1 MWFRVICVRKCR
13 WNQQIALFLPFFC
26 AKYLAVSYKTAI
38 FARYY
43 VRMAPTRMREKI
55 GLENM
60 GTYINIGNAG
70 FQRARNSEYVD
81 TSVSDRKNNEM
92 KQDMIQDMTQ
102 SIINDM
108 HNVIIRKKRTMVCLL
123 GTLLLLAGGNV
134 SAQNQETGVRVN
146 GSVYGGGN
154 AANVGGSVIVNI
166 NQATAQIANDVYG
179 GGAMASTNTSVY
191 VVKTGLTV
199 GTSSV
204 KGLYTESSGIYT
216 EITDANAKAEAGITY
231 YEKNNTLASTYTTS
245 VSLTNGTVTG
255 SVYGGGLG
263 RRASGSLTD
272 VFADVNGNVEV
283 VVSNGKAANVF
294 GCNNENGAPQA
305 TVSVSIE
312 GGEITNSVYG
322 GGNKAAYT
330 GSPVVEM
337 SGGKAANVYGGG
349 LGSTAIVTG
358 DASVTISGGTVTS
371 NVYGGGS
378 EANLTGDVTVSIEGG
393 TVTGDVYGGGAKAHT
408 NTANWDA
415 TANSNAGDWATGG
428 TSTDTDG
435 NVTTTKKTTVSLT
448 GGIVGNAYGGGLG
461 ELGNDDDSDD
471 DDTPA
476 YVYGDV
482 TVTVNGTA
490 FTKLTETAGSGT
502 VPKTGRVFGCNNL
515 KGTPKGSVTVI
526 VTQTKG
532 LDSDGAV
539 TTDRPALNSGE
550 YELQAVYGGG
560 NQAPYIPAN
569 SDNQK
574 TKVEVQGCNNSIE
587 YVYGG
592 GNSASVPE
600 TDVTIRGAYEID
612 CVFGGGNGSDKI
624 KNGSGGWIVSPGA
637 NVTGDTNTAL
647 YGGTIHSVFGGSNT
661 KGTIE
666 GSTNLV
672 VPSITD
678 EDNCPLKITDVYG
691 AGRNADVDNDVI
703 IEIGCLADG
712 IENVYGGAYNANING
727 KVQLTI
733 TSGVLENV
741 FGGNNSGG
749 TIKGPISVNIEET
762 DNCKPIKI
770 TNLYGAGNAA
780 DYPSKDNTVDVTNPS
795 VTVNVKACTSID
807 NIYGGGCD
815 ADVYGNTYVN
825 INMVKGWW
833 AGKKYPS
840 TATEAIPNAI
850 GTIGNV
856 YGGGQNGKVYY
867 SNSDSKT
874 GGNATVNI
882 GTAAK
887 AYFVTEPVHLR
898 EDESTPMTPVAS
910 GDYVGLYEVDVEGAK
925 IVGDVYGGGEGNA
938 TTVDGTAQVNFGAAG
953 ISYTPEVTGNIYGGS
968 AFGTVNVA
976 EVNLIKGDVKKSS
989 DTDTATGNVFG
1000 GGKGQNADSNTDP
1013 VTPEYTAQVTGGT
1026 IVTLNNATVQNAIYG
1041 GCNVRGDVAGGTTV
1055 TLNSGVVGNSAATTI
1070 NDVVFGGG
1078 LGLNTEV
1085 AGDVVVN
1092 VGTKSTDTTPVYAGN
1107 TKIYGSVYG
1116 GSKEGSVHSTA
1127 TNSTDKTNVNLY
1139 GGLIYGNVYG
1149 GGYGV
1154 SDNASA
1160 AASNGNV
1167 IVTLDGAALNVTY
1180 ETDGTTPK
1188 TGQIFGCNNVNGS
1201 PKKHVKVEVVR
1212 TRKVTD
1218 PTAATWEYSAQTS
1231 GTYEVAA
1238 VYGGGNLATYT
1249 ATGENTEVIIGG
1261 SSSIGAVYGGGNQ
1274 ANVPA
1279 SNVAINNSF
1288 EIGNVYGGGNNVANG
1303 GGTTGNSV
1311 VSMTNGKVLS
1321 GLYGGCNTNGTIGGA
1336 VTVSLTGGTIGAAAV
1351 GTEGEDGY
1359 VAEQRADVFGG
1370 GYGHST
1376 STLGNIGITLNGTTI
1391 YGDLYGGSALGNVNG
1406 STEHTTTL
1414 TISSNALHGA
1424 IYGGGQGSGSGDDG
1438 KATSNGNV
1446 QIDYNVANTNLTGL
1460 YGGANI
1466 NGHVEGDIEVNVTAN
1481 VGASGTGNSIDIFGG
1496 GLGANTTTDGDVTV
1510 TIDKPT
1516 GDGATAPVIYG
1527 DIYGGSS
1534 HGEVGASDKTTKVD
1548 FINGTLN
1555 GTIFGGG
1562 KGQLEDN
1569 STSPATPAVS
1579 ATVSGAAEVAVS
1591 AGSITGGVY
1600 GGCNTKGS
1608 VTGDITVGLTGGT
1621 IGAENARADV
1631 FGGGYGHSTS
1641 TSGNIGI
1648 TLSGTTI
1655 YGDLYGGSA
1664 MGSVNGSTDHTTT
1677 LTISSNTLHGTI
1689 YGGGQGDVE
1698 GETGHSNITATS
1710 NGNVIINYNTA
1721 NTNLTGLYGG
1731 ANVNGLVKGAIAVN
1745 VKANVGSSTSTLD
1758 IFGGGYGANTNTEGN
1773 VTVTIGDAQGTST
1786 PIIYGDIYGGSALGN
1801 VNNEA
1806 TDITKIDF
1814 LNGSLKKTTISSVD
1828 HGGNIYGGGLGDKA
1842 NLATTQDPDHADVA
1856 AKVNGKVV
1864 VNISSND
1871 QDDDDCK
1878 IDLRDVN
1885 IYGCNNTNGSPQ
1897 ADVEVHIYKT
1907 AYNYSDYTTGDIYKA
1922 SYTPDEG
1929 DPASAYAINQV
1940 FGGGN
1945 LADYLPENGAENST
1959 KKAKV
1964 YVHGCNN
1971 TIRRV
1976 FGGGNA
1982 AAATGVANEI
1992 DGGRFLY
1999 VYGGGNGEDSPANIG
2014 KGGTDL
2020 QIHGGKI
2027 TTLFGGSNTSGTITG
2042 DMGISID
2049 GTRCASNMYIAEF
2062 FCGNNLANIGDEDN
2076 HVNINATIGC
2086 GTKFGDVYGGCN
2098 QADIY
2103 GNVTLTIVGGEM
2115 NNVYGGSKGDL
2126 ASLNEELNET
2136 GHTDKAANING
2147 DVELNIYGGNIANN
2161 AYGGSNING
2170 EITGKITVNMDWS
2183 QASSS
2188 CNSASDLH
2196 ISNVY
2201 GASNL
2206 ATYTPSTP
2214 GAYPEVNIKHGTVS
2228 GSVFGGGK
2236 GATATVTSNPKVTI
2250 GDANTDHNVTVSE
2263 NVYGGGDLAQ
2273 VIGGTSVYVLTRG
2286 TVTQDVYGGGNQA
2299 TVTGSV
2305 SVTINGGTVSQ
2316 DVYGGG
2322 ALAET
2327 NTTAVSG
2334 VYPATTVALQS
2345 GSVRNL
2351 YGGGLG
2357 QKTGVNEATSDVAAD
2372 VHGNVTVTVTGG
2384 TAANVFGANNVNGA
2398 PQGTVTV
2405 NINNTATE
2413 GVGDVYGGG
2422 NMAEYAGSPTVTMV
2436 GGKAANI
2443 YGGGLSANVGG
2454 SVIVIIQGGTV
2465 TSDVY
2470 GGGALAHTNT
2480 ANWNTTDGT
2489 WASDALNTNGTTKK
2503 NTTVSLT
2510 GGTIKGN
2517 VYGGGLGNETTAAYV
2532 YGDVTVTLNGASSE
2546 GSIFG
2551 CNNLKGSPKGHVKVH
2566 VLKTGSERDGTT
2578 PIANRTA
2585 PYDLAAVYGGGNQA
2599 DYRPVNNSDYA
2610 EVLIEG
2616 CEETSIQNVYG
2627 GGNAAAVP
2635 ATEVT
2640 VMGAYI
2646 INSLYGGGN
2655 GAGTGNTGADV
2666 GYYDHS
2672 KTNTYGTGKAVTKL
2686 LGGYINNVY
2695 GGSNT
2700 KGDIRGGTDLKTKKD
2715 GVDYLT
2721 PSGDCCT
2728 KLVVDNLY
2736 GAGSMADVD
2745 GDVDI
2750 TLDCMPDDYVA
2761 EVYGGA
2767 ENANINGSVT
2777 LTVTSGKFGRVFG
2790 GNNAGGN
2797 IKGSITVNVNE
2808 GGCKP
2813 LEIGEVFGGGNAAPY
2828 SIYGCTK
2835 TKNADNTYTWT
2846 ANTSG
2851 TSNLPAGKT
2860 YGVEVN
2866 VYACTSIGKV
2876 FGGGY
2881 GESAKVIGDT
2891 HVWVNMMKGYVNDVE
2906 QSTIGRIGQ
2915 IYGGGS
2921 AAEVIG
2927 NTTVDIG
2934 TITVSEDAGAIIT
2947 NGNYINP
2954 DATEYKSD
2962 ATKHYIPIEG
2972 GVYGGGMNA
2981 AVDGNT
2987 TVNIGTAAQSLGVNI
3002 AGNIYGGGKEGDV
3015 TGNTQVNVCAVKST
3029 TDETYEATI
3038 PSTAGV
3044 TITGNVYGGG
3054 KGIAD
3059 SFTCEKAMVGTD
3071 GAGATDANYAYGR
3084 TNVIIGN
3091 GKVDGNVYGGGEVGR
3106 VEMNTSVTI
3115 GLGDGVTSG
3124 TSTSAPEITHSVFG
3138 GGKGLETHGYS
3149 ALVRGNPSVIVQG
3162 NAKVRENV
3170 YGGGQIASVARY
3182 NVAKTDDEG
3191 APYGVK
3197 KDEPYALKTNT
3208 SGFCSVTIRGNAEIG
3223 PETIGTETKTL
3234 VGHVFGAG
3242 KGILPGG
3249 DYAFVQGT
3257 TKRMVAVRDG
3267 EGHITGNT
3275 WDYFTAGEADY
3286 ITFVKT
3292 LALASQTNVTIDG
3305 NAKVKGSVFGGS
3317 ESGFV
3322 QFDTNVNVLGGTI
3335 GTAGKGGAD
3344 FGNVYGGGKGDVE
3357 YTGANHNYIT
3367 AGIVKGNTKVVIS
3380 QAEGKTTKIL
3390 HNVYG
3395 GGAYGT
3401 VGEFEYD
3408 ATTGMPTA
3416 RKTYTIGSEVHNTT
3430 GGKAEIY
3437 ITGGTIGTNGNENGM
3452 IFGSSRGDV
3461 GAPGSIH
3468 DKAAWVYD
3476 THVAIG
3482 DTLAAT
3488 TTTESPLIRGSVYG
3502 GGENGHNFHS
3512 SYVRINGGTIGITSG
3527 EAIGSYTAGGASYP
3541 YRGNVYGGGCGTD
3554 MYDTNNDGKG
3564 DTYNS
3569 LAGIVRGD
3577 ATIRMT
3583 NGIVVHNM
3591 YGAGAMGSVGTTDV
3605 ATSGKTTIDI
3615 SGGTIGVSGTVG
3627 DGNVFG
3633 AARGDEEVTAIGLAQ
3648 VRETNVTISSGQVM
3662 GNVYGGGEVGDVGR
3676 FTNKTPVSVG
3686 NYDWDITNIGSGLC
3700 TVTISGGKIGPDNVA
3715 LSKEHGNVFG
3725 GGKGVSNTFE
3735 CEKAMV
3741 YKTNVTIS
3749 NGSTVNGTVYGGGE
3763 VGRVEGNTVVTIG
3776 TENGTDEPEIK
3787 GNVFAAGAGT
3797 KTHGYSALVR
3807 GTSSVT
3813 VQGKAKVL
3821 KNVYGG
3827 GEEASVGR
3835 YKVKT
3840 PANEK
3845 DADVPDELPYGM
3857 PAHLIDGGTS
3867 TVVIKDQAV
3876 IGTDGVTTTGHV
3888 YGAGQGV
3895 DPHEVA
3901 YTYQS
3906 DATKPSR
3913 MVSGNTWEYFADE
3926 AAYLQFVETLALTGY
3941 TDVTIDEGATVKG
3954 SVFGGSESG
3963 FVYHDTDVKIN
3974 NGTIKGD
3981 AFGGGRGLAT
3991 FAEAG
3996 RVSGNTQIAVSG
4008 GTVEGNVYGGGN
4020 LGDVGTIKKNITN
4033 YNYIWKNSDSNGNI
4047 NATGNDNAH
4056 NNNTITENNKNTGIC
4071 KVTISGGTIGVDNP
4085 AEPTKHGNVFGA
4097 GQGLATTWWCEKA
4110 IAFSTDVSI
4119 TKGTV
4124 KGNVYGGGQIGRVE
4138 DDAKVVIG
4146 EENATEGTTPTIMG
4160 SVFGA
4165 GAGLATHGY
4174 SALVRGNAEVTVQG
4188 VAQVGGSVYGGGEI
4202 ASVGRFTVVGG
4213 LPKHPDSGGTCTVN
4227 ILGHAKIGESGTG
4240 HNVFGACKGVTPAY
4254 NNTPN
4259 DPNRSKSMQLLTNAP
4274 SDASLWSHYNND
4286 EKSPFIWRYYPDEAA
4301 YLDFLET
4308 LALTSHPIVTIA
4320 EDATVNGSVYGGG
4333 ERGITLGSVEVNM
4346 NGGKV
4351 TQDVY
4356 GGGALANS
4364 NKGNWEASTN
4374 TWAEGKTSAS
4384 YTTKVSL
4391 LGGTINGDAYG
4402 GGLGR
4407 KEYGIKGQTGYESP
4421 IEAMVYGDVLVEL
4434 NNNNNGGDADGN
4446 KPGCAVTRVFGCN
4459 NLNGT
4464 PKGKVQVYVYA
4475 TQKKG
4480 ETKLSTKSEKKTNTY
4495 DVQAVYGGGNLAPYI
4510 PVDATLDY
4518 ATNKAKVDAA
4528 RAEVYIDGC
4537 DLTSINQV
4545 YGGGNAAPVPATYVE
4560 IRRAYEIDE
4569 VFGGGNGYD
4578 NYSLQEGNATVWY
4591 QNPGANVGYYTYA
4604 TYPKGT
4610 GQGSGSQADPYIAV
4624 ETSKFAGGAENKP
4637 NRLSTSDQDAVALRY
4652 GSGIATLVVK
4662 GGTVHT
4668 SYGGSNSKGNVRAR
4682 LSSTYSAM
4690 YADCEMAVDQSYG
4703 GGKNAYSD
4711 AEVNQVAACAK
4722 GVKEMFGGAK
4732 DADIDNNI
4740 NMLITNGSSLERV
4753 FGGNNTSG
4761 AVNGSITITIDESGC
4776 EPIQIGELYL
4786 GGFLAPYSV
4795 YGYKK
4800 TNGVYDTEDVEY
4812 IEDGQK
4818 KTRAQRIPLKK
4829 GDPGALTTPHND
4841 PRLYVISATS
4851 IGNIFGGGYQAKLV
4865 GNPHVNVNMK
4875 QGKVE
4880 VKKDGD
4886 NYKDVNNRIYS
4897 ATEYTI
4903 TSPDDEGQIYA
4914 ILPTGTIGNI
4924 YGGGNMADIV
4934 GDTYVEI
4941 GNGTWHNDD
4950 GVLETLGTDGKTYT
4964 YNETAKKW
4972 SYVDDDGTHTVD
4984 VAPTPARKDA
4994 HITGNVFGGGK
5005 GIADSFQCASAM
5017 IGEVD
5022 KGFGSTHVTIGNGTV
5037 DGSVYGGGEIG
5048 RVEANTNVMIGLESG
5063 TGKPTIE
5070 GDVFGAGKGLST
5082 HGYSALVRGNTTVII
5097 QGDAKVGHNVYGGG
5111 EIASVGKYKIADEA
5125 YHAAHPE
5132 VEVGMPYSLVS
5143 DERGICNVIVR
5154 GNAEIGPDNMKMLNT
5169 VTGKP
5174 DDTGHVFGA
5183 GKGVLPYEG
5192 YEPNVKAWRMPPSNI
5207 KEEYLSLSEA
5217 INGKDETDYLRFI
5230 ETLGLATQTK
5240 VTIGGNAF
5248 VKGSVYGGSEN
5259 GHVQHDTYVT
5269 IQDDCQIGNGNGVN
5283 RRYTADEWTYDG
5295 STEAKSLAECA
5306 SWDYVPTDAAPYD
5319 PYAKYSK
5326 TVGGKVT
5333 YYYDEACT
5341 KTAEGGYYIGKD
5353 GHTFYGNVFGG
5364 GSGLIPYAPGMW
5376 HRAAGSVGGNTQVDI
5391 TGGHIL
5397 TSVYGG
5403 NEQTDVGT
5411 YMKDSKGA
5419 LVIPVSNGKC
5429 TINMTG
5435 GTVGVPRTETEMMD
5449 HPLTCYVFG
5458 AGKGDPRI
5466 FFNTWTNVIN
5476 TEVNISGDARI
5487 YGSTFGGGEDG
5498 HVIQNAV
5505 TNISGDAIIGTTGT
5519 SYVDGNVFGGGR
5531 GFTGEAQTAGTVGG
5545 NVDVNISDGTML
5557 GSVYGGGRLASVG
5570 TQFTAP
5576 DDVNYGNF
5584 IEDADGKTY
5593 GHVTV
5598 NINGGTIGRDF
5609 VRDAAGKL
5617 PAGAEHSGNVFG
5629 GSMGRL
5635 TLLNGTMNP
5644 IWPKM
5649 AQVKTTAVNVYGDAV
5664 VKRTVFGGGELG
5676 TVRDNACVTIGGHLQ
5691 VNGKDSTVVKDAGST
5706 ATVGRDVYGG
5716 GYGSDDFT
5724 TMTTITVK
5732 EKAEGATTYSDVD
5745 YKFTPM
5751 IFAGCVGQNTYVN
5764 IIGGQVKKS
5773 VYGGGE
5779 MASVGIMDCRVDAN
5793 GDYVNVH
5800 EHKDENNGFILS
5812 WPYHFE
5818 NVPGYF
5824 GATHVKITGGRIG
5837 LNGEENKEE
5846 NNPFEDLDNG
5856 DVCGGGKGIAGDYKD
5871 YVFCANVGS
5880 TEVTIDYP
5888 TSNNAN
5894 PENYMTSDAI
5904 ECIAGAVYGGAENG
5918 HVMGDTKLTL
5928 KNGLVGHSIYGGGSG
5943 KGQFETKLLKIGKTK
5958 ETATDAD
5965 YYTREIYSITAGKVF
5980 GNTEVI
5986 MEDGYVVRNVY
5997 GGGNMGSVGK
6007 GNYAG
6012 GPDDYST
6019 AGYGEKIT
6027 GDNNLWTNDNPYSQ
6041 AFLSS
6046 GKSTVKIL
6054 GGTVGYIDSSNPSN
6068 SMYPWNSSAS
6078 LPYGNVFGGCR
6089 GESAPNIRETP
6100 RYLYSPEFFVGYVN
6114 ETDVTIGAEN
6124 SKTGP
6129 KIIGS
6134 VFGGGMDGHVRRDT
6148 HVEILSGEIGLPY
6161 NEDNQNVLGKDPNNI
6176 QWLTRGN
6183 VYGAGSGIGKYKYD
6197 FDYDGKYTS
6206 TVEYAGKQT
6215 KEEDYSTSAGSVT
6228 RFTTVEIK
6236 GGKIHRNVYGGGS
6249 LSSVGAPKIGQTY
6262 DLYHPEHSTEVG
6274 KQALNT
6280 VTISGGQVGDD
6291 SSFDASGNYV
6301 YGGRV
6306 FGGSRGD
6313 TELGTSFATANHT
6326 KMTVEEGAHVIGSVF
6341 GGGEAGIVKDSVV
6354 VTMNGGSVDHDLYG
6368 GGALANTNT
6377 SNWDASN
6384 NTWAK
6389 DKYAANATTYKTD
6402 VILKGGTIG
6411 RNVYGGGLGR
6421 KASGTEGQADYDP
6434 GVAAKVYGNVLV
6446 TLNGIPTEKT
6456 VDGNKVITYAP
6467 TGDCVVKG
6475 SIFGCNNFNGSPQ
6488 SDVTVHIYKTQGY
6501 EGHMR
6506 TAADKLTN
6514 EDDADHTYE
6523 LAAVYGGGNQA
6534 AFSPDLKA
6542 TCDTVQAHVIIDGC
6556 DLTSI
6561 KNVYGGGNAASTPAT
6576 NVTVNSVYEIEELFG
6591 GGNGYGE
6598 GNPGANVGY
6607 TPYPTSY
6614 DPPASSTEERAQ
6626 FGYGS
6631 GVASVNIYGG
6641 RIHRVFG
6648 GSNTKGNVRQTAVT
6662 MLDNQDQCPLIIDEA
6677 YGGGKSAP
6685 MDAEAKLLMACIP
6698 GLKAVYGGAQN
6709 ADIQND
6715 VTLNITNGTFD
6726 RVFGGNNIS
6735 GTIRGMIT
6743 VNIEET
6749 GCKPLIIGQL
6759 YGGGNLAPYEAPAGK
6774 PGPTIN
6780 VKSFTSIG
6788 DIYGGGYGNTA
6799 VVKGDT
6805 HVNINVVEGKWKD
6818 KVADQSD
6825 SDYGKSEYLYDETGY
6840 KGTTKVIAGNKVTIP
6855 SHAKG
6860 KIGAIS
6866 NVFGGGNAAPVEGNT
6881 NVNIGTLDKVEMESL
6896 YEMEEV
6902 KVDGVVQYEEDG
6914 KTPKMQT
6921 KLDSNGKPIKVKA
6934 TVVGADIREN
6944 VYGGG
6949 NAAKVTGKTNVEVG
6963 KKQ

>member
-1 MWFRVICVRKCR
+1 MNIMIVRKMR
-13 WNQQIALFLPFFC
+13 
-26 AKYLAVSYKTAI
+26 TA
-38 FARYY
+38 
-43 VRMAPTRMREKI
+43 
-55 GLENM
+55 
-60 GTYINIGNAG
+60 
-70 FQRARNSEYVD
+70 
-81 TSVSDRKNNEM
+81 
-92 KQDMIQDMTQ
+92 
-102 SIINDM
+102 
-108 HNVIIRKKRTMVCLL
+108 VCLL
-123 GTLLLLAGGNV
+123 GTLLLLASGNAM
-134 SAQNQETGVRVN
+134 AQVTISGN
-146 GSVYGGGN
+146 VYGGGN
-154 AANVGGSVIVNI
+154 AADVGV
-166 NQATAQIANDVYG
+166 
-179 GGAMASTNTSVY
+179 
-191 VVKTGLTV
+191 
-199 GTSSV
+199 
-204 KGLYTESSGIYT
+204 
-216 EITDANAKAEAGITY
+216 
-231 YEKNNTLASTYTTS
+231 
-245 VSLTNGTVTG
+245 
-255 SVYGGGLG
+255 
-263 RRASGSLTD
+263 
-272 VFADVNGNVEV
+272 
-283 VVSNGKAANVF
+283 
-294 GCNNENGAPQA
+294 
-305 TVSVSIE
+305 
-312 GGEITNSVYG
+312 
-322 GGNKAAYT
+322 
-330 GSPVVEM
+330 
-337 SGGKAANVYGGG
+337 
-349 LGSTAIVTG
+349 
-358 DASVTISGGTVTS
+358 
-371 NVYGGGS
+371 
-378 EANLTGDVTVSIEGG
+378 
-393 TVTGDVYGGGAKAHT
+393 
-408 NTANWDA
+408 
-415 TANSNAGDWATGG
+415 
-428 TSTDTDG
+428 
-435 NVTTTKKTTVSLT
+435 
-448 GGIVGNAYGGGLG
+448 
-461 ELGNDDDSDD
+461 
-471 DDTPA
+471 
-476 YVYGDV
+476 
-482 TVTVNGTA
+482 
-490 FTKLTETAGSGT
+490 
-502 VPKTGRVFGCNNL
+502 
-515 KGTPKGSVTVI
+515 
-526 VTQTKG
+526 
-532 LDSDGAV
+532 
-539 TTDRPALNSGE
+539 
-550 YELQAVYGGG
+550 
-560 NQAPYIPAN
+560 
-569 SDNQK
+569 
-574 TKVEVQGCNNSIE
+574 
-587 YVYGG
+587 
-592 GNSASVPE
+592 
-600 TDVTIRGAYEID
+600 
-612 CVFGGGNGSDKI
+612 
-624 KNGSGGWIVSPGA
+624 
-637 NVTGDTNTAL
+637 
-647 YGGTIHSVFGGSNT
+647 
-661 KGTIE
+661 
-666 GSTNLV
+666 
-672 VPSITD
+672 
-678 EDNCPLKITDVYG
+678 
-691 AGRNADVDNDVI
+691 
-703 IEIGCLADG
+703 
-712 IENVYGGAYNANING
+712 
-727 KVQLTI
+727 
-733 TSGVLENV
+733 
-741 FGGNNSGG
+741 
-749 TIKGPISVNIEET
+749 
-762 DNCKPIKI
+762 
-770 TNLYGAGNAA
+770 
-780 DYPSKDNTVDVTNPS
+780 
-795 VTVNVKACTSID
+795 
-807 NIYGGGCD
+807 
-815 ADVYGNTYVN
+815 
-825 INMVKGWW
+825 
-833 AGKKYPS
+833 
-840 TATEAIPNAI
+840 
-850 GTIGNV
+850 
-856 YGGGQNGKVYY
+856 
-867 SNSDSKT
+867 
-874 GGNATVNI
+874 NATVNI
-882 GTAAK
+882 TAGT
-887 AYFVTEPVHLR
+887 
-898 EDESTPMTPVAS
+898 
-910 GDYVGLYEVDVEGAK
+910 
-925 IVGDVYGGGEGNA
+925 IGGGTIDA
-938 TTVDGTAQVNFGAAG
+938 DH
-953 ISYTPEVTGNIYGGS
+953 
-968 AFGTVNVA
+968 
-976 EVNLIKGDVKKSS
+976 
-989 DTDTATGNVFG
+989 GNVFG
-1000 GGKGQNADSNTDP
+1000 GGKGQNT
-1013 VTPEYTAQVTGGT
+1013 
-1026 IVTLNNATVQNAIYG
+1026 TVK
-1041 GCNVRGDVAGGTTV
+1041 GDVSVNIGKAPAGEVTTYTGTGTV
-1055 TLNSGVVGNSAATTI
+1055 
-1070 NDVVFGGG
+1070 
-1078 LGLNTEV
+1078 
-1085 AGDVVVN
+1085 
-1092 VGTKSTDTTPVYAGN
+1092 K
-1107 TKIYGSVYG
+1107 GSVYG
-1116 GSKEGSVHSTA
+1116 GSALGYVNANTNKDTDGNVTSHTA
-1127 TNSTDKTNVNLY
+1127 NTAYTTVNVFIGTVN
-1139 GGLIYGNVYG
+1139 GNVYG
-1149 GGYGV
+1149 GGRGEKTSS
-1154 SDNASA
+1154 SDISATSASA
-1160 AASNGNV
+1160 
-1167 IVTLDGAALNVTY
+1167 VTVTIGANATGAAPTI
-1180 ETDGTTPK
+1180 DG
-1188 TGQIFGCNNVNGS
+1188 S
-1201 PKKHVKVEVVR
+1201 
-1212 TRKVTD
+1212 
-1218 PTAATWEYSAQTS
+1218 
-1231 GTYEVAA
+1231 
-1238 VYGGGNLATYT
+1238 VYGGSDANGILENDVTLHILNGTIGKA
-1249 ATGENTEVIIGG
+1249 GE
-1261 SSSIGAVYGGGNQ
+1261 
-1274 ANVPA
+1274 
-1279 SNVAINNSF
+1279 NNSF
-1288 EIGNVYGGGNNVANG
+1288 TGGNVYGGGLGLPTLVQGSVTVNIGAPGTTPTGTANILGDVYGGSAKGKVNATKGGTVESPTYSNPDSKTTQVNLYSNTGVRDVYG
-1303 GGTTGNSV
+1303 GGHGLENASADVYGNVTVNIGHAVTTGTGTSQTTTYYGNATINGSVFGCNNASGSPQGDVTVNVYKTAQTEKEAAAYTSSDATYAIDQVFGGGNEASYTPLGTANKAQVKIFTCLNTVKTVYGGGNAADGTNVGVTIDGGRFERVFGGGNGEDSSKPAANISGSAITEVHGGRYDQVFGGSNSRGDV
-1311 VSMTNGKVLS
+1311 NSASLTLDNTSSCGDLVINNSFGGANAAVITGDVETTLICSSDPNSTFSIGSFYGGSNQADIKGNVTLNVYGGTYENVFGGS
-1321 GLYGGCNTNGTIGGA
+1321 KGTSSIAANIIDNPNTTDVTEGNVTLNLYGGTITNAFGGSDVNGNITGKITVNVLDYQSGTCPLSVTNIYGAGNLTAYTPAEVSDEVISSPEVNVIHMKSGSSITGSVYGGGKGDATHNALVTANPIVNIGYDAGNTSMSSLVTSAYLTATGLTVDDFMATVSGNVYGGGDLAGVTGNTTVYLRKANTSVGGSLFGGGNEAVVSGNTSVNVVNGTVTQDVYGGGALANVGTDASNTTQVTITDGTITGDVYGGGLGQLSKAAVLYTAEDAEVIAGTKQVGDVKEGAKEAIAALVNGA
-1336 VTVSLTGGTIGAAAV
+1336 VTVNVNGGSVDEVFGCNNLNGAPQSTV
-1351 GTEGEDGY
+1351 EVNITNGNITN
-1359 VAEQRADVFGG
+1359 VFGG
-1370 GYGHST
+1370 GNQAAYTGT
-1376 STLGNIGITLNGTTI
+1376 PDVNISGGTITK
-1391 YGDLYGGSALGNVNG
+1391 V
-1406 STEHTTTL
+1406 
-1414 TISSNALHGA
+1414 
-1424 IYGGGQGSGSGDDG
+1424 
-1438 KATSNGNV
+1438 
-1446 QIDYNVANTNLTGL
+1446 
-1460 YGGANI
+1460 
-1466 NGHVEGDIEVNVTAN
+1466 
-1481 VGASGTGNSIDIFGG
+1481 FGG
-1496 GLGANTTTDGDVTV
+1496 GNEAGT
-1510 TIDKPT
+1510 
-1516 GDGATAPVIYG
+1516 
-1527 DIYGGSS
+1527 GGSD
-1534 HGEVGASDKTTKVD
+1534 VAITA
-1548 FINGTLN
+1548 
-1555 GTIFGGG
+1555 GTI
-1562 KGQLEDN
+1562 
-1569 STSPATPAVS
+1569 S
-1579 ATVSGAAEVAVS
+1579 
-1591 AGSITGGVY
+1591 GGVY
-1600 GGCNTKGS
+1600 GGCNTSGTITGNTT
-1608 VTGDITVGLTGGT
+1608 VTLTGGT
-1621 IGAENARADV
+1621 IGAEDAPAEV
-1631 FGGGYGHSTS
+1631 CGGGLGKDTKVTNSPTLCTS
-1641 TSGNIGI
+1641 YVYV
-1648 TLSGTTI
+1648 GTATDVADDDT
-1655 YGDLYGGSA
+1655 YT
-1664 MGSVNGSTDHTTT
+1664 GSTT
-1677 LTISSNTLHGTI
+1677 L
-1689 YGGGQGDVE
+1689 
-1698 GETGHSNITATS
+1698 
-1710 NGNVIINYNTA
+1710 
-1721 NTNLTGLYGG
+1721 
-1731 ANVNGLVKGAIAVN
+1731 
-1745 VKANVGSSTSTLD
+1745 
-1758 IFGGGYGANTNTEGN
+1758 
-1773 VTVTIGDAQGTST
+1773 
-1786 PIIYGDIYGGSALGN
+1786 YGDIYGGSAYGEVDNTEVNLFKLADTSFGYNVFGGGKGKFVGTDSDENIVAKVNGTATVNMYALTIAGTDDAAAVYGGCN
-1801 VNNEA
+1801 VNGTA
-1806 TDITKIDF
+1806 TAAIVNLIGGTIGTAPASGETSREVNKVFGGGKGHETTTTTATVNVGTDTPTGSSYVYSNVYGGSALGAVGTTYVNLNQVTALTGDVFGGGMGDASNAATVTDATHGTNVTLNNVTLTDLDIYGGCNV
-1814 LNGSLKKTTISSVD
+1814 NGTAAVTNVTLLDGKVRD
-1828 HGGNIYGGGLGDKA
+1828 VFGGGLGQNTGVTGNVTVNVGQYDADATGDKISGSTEVTRDVYGGSALGSVNDAVTDLTTVNILSGNLSGNIFGGGLGEAGAA
-1842 NLATTQDPDHADVA
+1842 NVAKGQVNGTVIVNIGTTDGATTPTYFGDATIHGDV
-1856 AKVNGKVV
+1856 
-1864 VNISSND
+1864 
-1871 QDDDDCK
+1871 
-1878 IDLRDVN
+1878 
-1885 IYGCNNTNGSPQ
+1885 YGCNNTNGSPKGN
-1897 ADVEVHIYKT
+1897 VTVNIYQT
-1907 AYNYSDYTTGDIYKA
+1907 AHTTTDAVGYTGENPT
-1922 SYTPDEG
+1922 
-1929 DPASAYAINQV
+1929 YAIANV
-1940 FGGGN
+1940 FGGGRQ
-1945 LADYLPENGAENST
+1945 ADYSPVLDANESTTST
-1959 KKAKV
+1959 KRATV
-1964 YVHGCNN
+1964 HIHGCNN
-1971 TIRRV
+1971 TIEDVFGGGDAAAAYGVASIVDGGRFNRV
-1976 FGGGNA
+1976 FGGGN
-1982 AAATGVANEI
+1982 
-1992 DGGRFLY
+1992 
-1999 VYGGGNGEDSPANIG
+1999 GEVTEANIG
-2014 KGGTDL
+2014 AGGTNL
-2020 QIHGGKI
+2020 VVHGGKI
-2027 TTLFGGSNTSGTITG
+2027 NTLFGGSNTQGTITG
-2042 DMGISID
+2042 AMGITVDNEGPCPGEMDID
-2049 GTRCASNMYIAEF
+2049 EF
-2062 FCGNNLANIGDEDN
+2062 FCGNNLANIGTPSN
-2076 HVNINATIGC
+2076 PVNISATIGC
-2086 GTKFGDVYGGCN
+2086 GTKFGNVYGGCN

-2103 GNVTLTIVGGEM
+2103 GNVTLTIKGGEM
-2115 NNVYGGSKGDL
+2115 DNVYGGSKGANPAAN
-2126 ASLNEELNET
+2126 ASDEE
-2136 GHTDKAANING
+2136 KAAAAADING
-2147 DVELNIYGGNIANN
+2147 NVILNLYGGNIAQN

-2170 EITGKITVNMDWS
+2170 NITGSITVNMDWS

-2236 GATATVTSNPKVTI
+2236 GAKATVTSNPKVTI

-2454 SVIVIIQGGTV
+2454 SVIVNIQGGTV

-2954 DATEYKSD
+2954 DAIEYKSD

-5364 GSGLIPYAPGMW
+5364 GSGLIPYAPGKW

-5419 LVIPVSNGKC
+5419 LVVPAPNKDTGKC

-5498 HVIQNAV
+5498 HVINNAV
-5505 TNISGDAIIGTTGT
+5505 TNISGDVIIGTTGT

-5531 GFTGEAQTAGTVGG
+5531 GFTGDAQTAGTVGG

-5584 IEDADGKTY
+5584 LEDADGKTY

-6291 SSFDASGNYV
+6291 SSFDANGNYV

-6313 TELGTSFATANHT
+6313 TELGTSYATANHT

-6377 SNWDASN
+6377 SNWDATN

-6434 GVAAKVYGNVLV
+6434 GVAAKVYGDVLV
-6446 TLNGIPTEKT
+6446 KLNETIAS
-6456 VDGNKVITYAP
+6456 DN
-6467 TGDCVVKG
+6467 CVVKG

-6506 TAADKLTN
+6506 TASDKLTN

-6607 TPYPTSY
+6607 MPYPTSY